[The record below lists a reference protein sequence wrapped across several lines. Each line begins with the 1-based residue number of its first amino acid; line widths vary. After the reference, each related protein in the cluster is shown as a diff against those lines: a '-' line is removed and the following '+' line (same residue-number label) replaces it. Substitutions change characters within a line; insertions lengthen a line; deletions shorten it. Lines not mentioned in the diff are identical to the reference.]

1 MLTSLA
7 LQLFVLDP
15 LLRRP
20 VIQDFEAFHADA
32 INVHV
37 LMPGGAKAEGVG
49 QPIAKRE
56 PLWFHSWEGG
66 GVMR

>member
-1 MLTSLA
+1 M
-7 LQLFVLDP
+7 
-15 LLRRP
+15 
-20 VIQDFEAFHADA
+20 IQDFEAFHADA